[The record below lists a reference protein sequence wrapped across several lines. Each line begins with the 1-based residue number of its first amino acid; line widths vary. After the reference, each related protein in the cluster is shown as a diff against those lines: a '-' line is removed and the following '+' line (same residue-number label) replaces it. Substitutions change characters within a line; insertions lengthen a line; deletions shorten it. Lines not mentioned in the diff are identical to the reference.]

1 MYELL
6 PSSLR
11 DATSLM
17 EGGFGSAVKFLGR
30 PQSLRKRLLPLGGA
44 VAQRLRGFQSAEHKK
59 SFSVA
64 AWIFCMEPFCFGV

>member
-17 EGGFGSAVKFLGR
+17 EGGFGSAVKFPGK
-30 PQSLRKRLLPLGGA
+30 PQSLRVSPEAPSLRELSHEVRLK
-44 VAQRLRGFQSAEHKK
+44 E
-59 SFSVA
+59 
-64 AWIFCMEPFCFGV
+64 